1 MIWGKGESADN
12 LEHSSSSCTLFI
24 YQVQPVTSLQPQLM
38 QPLATCSTAAACQV
52 VTLQW
57 KWKLCCCPTPEAE
70 RGAQAWLL
78 SPRGFCFPTS
88 LISRSPCILTRQ
100 SNSQTCSEAPIRS
113 STILNTYKHNL
124 KMIKP
129 WCIFTQ
135 TAPQTTL
142 G

>member
-1 MIWGKGESADN
+1 MMWGKGEAESNDN
-12 LEHSSSSCTLFI
+12 LEHSSSSCTPFI

-38 QPLATCSTAAACQV
+38 QPLATCSTAATCQV
-52 VTLQW
+52 VTLQ
-57 KWKLCCCPTPEAE
+57 CCCLTPEAE

-78 SPRGFCFPTS
+78 FLRGFCFPTS

-100 SNSQTCSEAPIRS
+100 SNFQTCSEAPIRS
-113 STILNTYKHNL
+113 STILNTYNHNL

-135 TAPQTTL
+135 TAQ
-142 G
+142 